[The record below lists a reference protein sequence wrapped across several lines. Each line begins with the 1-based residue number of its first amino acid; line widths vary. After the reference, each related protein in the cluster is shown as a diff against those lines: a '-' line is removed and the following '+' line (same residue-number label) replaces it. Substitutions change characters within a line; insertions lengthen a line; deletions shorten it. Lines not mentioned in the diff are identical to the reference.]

1 MPPNGHVFAAT
12 AQNFAQL
19 VLENSRKGLV
29 LVDFW
34 SPRVGPS
41 LRQREILQRLTEQL
55 SGCFLLATVNTD
67 EEKGLAR
74 EYAVCSLPSFKLFR
88 NGRVVEEVRGV
99 QPEAD
104 YRSIVDKHLAGGA
117 GGVQKTALQAWGQGR
132 LEQALQLLAAGVM
145 QEPENPRLPLLMAK
159 LLMRQERY
167 GDAHELLAALPEP
180 VKDDAEIVR
189 LTAHLDFIVTAARSP
204 SVQDLNQAIERDPA
218 DLENRY
224 RLAAV
229 CLVGDDPDMAMEH
242 LLEIQRRQADYRAG
256 AARKGLLALL
266 DTLPPDDGR
275 VRRVRS
281 VLFNLA
287 H

>member
-1 MPPNGHVFAAT
+1 MPSTGHALTAT
-12 AQNFAQL
+12 AQNFTQL

-34 SPRVGPS
+34 SPRVGPC
-41 LRQREILQRLTEQL
+41 LRQREMLQHLSEQL
-55 SGCFLLATVNTD
+55 NGRFLLTTVNTD
-67 EEKGLAR
+67 EENGLAR
-74 EYAVCSLPSFKLFR
+74 EYAVRSLPSIKLFR
-88 NGRVVEEVRGV
+88 DGRVVEEVRGV
-99 QPEAD
+99 QSEAD
-104 YRSIVDKHLAGGA
+104 YHCIVDKHLAGGC
-117 GGVQKTALQAWGQGR
+117 GGVRKTALQAWGRGR
-132 LEQALQLLAAGVM
+132 REQALQLLAAGVM

-167 GDAHELLAALPEP
+167 GDALELLAALPEP
-180 VKDDAEIVR
+180 VKDDTEIVR

-218 DLENRY
+218 DLENHY

-242 LLEIQRRQADYRAG
+242 LLEIHRRQADYRAG

-275 VRRVRS
+275 ARGVRS
-281 VLFNLA
+281 ALFNLS